1 MLATLAPGGEPVP
14 APPLPVETIILKKD
28 VFLYFFKNPIL
39 KLFLKINSWKNEVQ
53 QQKLQELY
61 NIILH
66 KLA

>member
-1 MLATLAPGGEPVP
+1 
-14 APPLPVETIILKKD
+14 
-28 VFLYFFKNPIL
+28 LYFLKNPIL